1 MTEEIKDVN
10 AKIDEAEAA
19 MKKYASKDTV
29 ISIGGYEFTP
39 AKLMVA
45 FTLVSSTLGGLYG
58 AFEVYKDYQSMKK
71 RIAEYVAPDLSELQ
85 AKMDIVVE
93 KSEKS
98 VQYTQDI
105 KNDLK
110 SDIRRLEAIVDSVE
124 RGAKQS
130 QRETDSSVKDV
141 QTELRRNSKDLDQ
154 NIKQSQRETDA
165 AIKQLQREVDGKIQL
180 VVELSKRPQALV
192 INAVGKRNRGAKP
205 FASDL
210 YDLILQDR
218 KNTPGSVNSI
228 RIMSDTQ
235 LSDEGFKV
243 YPRMLAQGHKISV
256 YDRENPGQSFTEI
269 NFPEE
274 LEKYIKFDDT
284 SFRRYQFVISESG
297 APYAETRS
305 FFNTRRYRELAGL
318 GLDD

>member
-1 MTEEIKDVN
+1 MSEEIKSVD

-110 SDIRRLEAIVDSVE
+110 ADIRRLEGVVDAVE
-124 RGAKQS
+124 RSSKQS
-130 QRETDSSVKDV
+130 AREADQAVKEARNDV
-141 QTELRRNSKDLDQ
+141 RDARRDVENVR
-154 NIKQSQRETDA
+154 RESEA
-165 AIKQLQREVDGKIQL
+165 HAKAMEREMDKKIQRAL
-180 VVELSKRPQALV
+180 DNPLSSK
-192 INAVGKRNRGAKP
+192 
-205 FASDL
+205 
-210 YDLILQDR
+210 
-218 KNTPGSVNSI
+218 
-228 RIMSDTQ
+228 
-235 LSDEGFKV
+235 
-243 YPRMLAQGHKISV
+243 
-256 YDRENPGQSFTEI
+256 
-269 NFPEE
+269 
-274 LEKYIKFDDT
+274 
-284 SFRRYQFVISESG
+284 
-297 APYAETRS
+297 
-305 FFNTRRYRELAGL
+305 
-318 GLDD
+318 